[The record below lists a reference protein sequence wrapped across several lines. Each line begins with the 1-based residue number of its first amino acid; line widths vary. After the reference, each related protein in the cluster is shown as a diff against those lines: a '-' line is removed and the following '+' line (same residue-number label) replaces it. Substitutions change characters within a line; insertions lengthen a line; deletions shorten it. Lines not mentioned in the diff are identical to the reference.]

1 MTRTFIALELDESL
15 QAYLGGIIHRMAQEL
30 PDLRWVDP
38 AGIHLTLAFLGE
50 LSDEQLVEAMQAAE
64 LAARK
69 VPSFDYRLSQ
79 PGVFG
84 SPRQPRVIWIGIDEP
99 TGRLLKLHQVLNQE
113 LEQRGF
119 EVDKR
124 PFSPHLTLCRIKAPL
139 KPDEQQ
145 RLQRLIAARNVISS
159 SSTYHVHHLSVMK
172 SELLR
177 AGARYT
183 ALQDFPLGGSS
194 EGGQPSAGL

>member
-15 QAYLGGIIHRMAQEL
+15 QSYLGEIIHRMAQEL
-30 PDLRWVDP
+30 PTLRWVDP

-69 VPSFDYRLSQ
+69 VPPFGYRLSH

-99 TGRLLKLHQVLNQE
+99 TSRLLQLHQALNRE

-124 PFSPHLTLCRIKAPL
+124 PFSPHLTLSRIKAPL

-172 SELLR
+172 SELSR
-177 AGARYT
+177 TGARYT
-183 ALQDFPLGGSS
+183 ALENFPLGG
-194 EGGQPSAGL
+194 E